1 MLCLA
6 DNIYEGPVLK
16 ALTQRRISGTF
27 SGENHTRGVGVSRD
41 GRGDPFCAA
50 QTAPRQPCVELW
62 AALGCVI
69 LVNSLCNLLQPYRH
83 PLWPLF
89 YRMKY

>member
-6 DNIYEGPVLK
+6 DNIYEGPALK

-27 SGENHTRGVGVSRD
+27 SGENHRRGVGASRD
-41 GRGDPFCAA
+41 GCGDPSCAA
-50 QTAPRQPCVELW
+50 QTAPHQPWVEL
-62 AALGCVI
+62 I
-69 LVNSLCNLLQPYRH
+69 LVNSLCNLLQPLRH
-83 PLWPLF
+83 SLWPLF